1 MAGRDR
7 SLARACGH
15 RARAVA
21 AAAIGYEMCAATA
34 RLLGPEARRF
44 WHPAAVAG
52 VVGAAAAAEW
62 IEGEGTNLVD
72 AVGHALSLAG
82 GSIVCMLERSDTRFV
97 HRAHAAGAGLLAA
110 RSAAAGLA
118 ATRFGVE
125 SPRGFLAAFQS
136 SADPQTAAGG
146 SGVAIAEVAYRLHG
160 ASGFAHGAIDAARRL
175 APLEPGDITGL
186 AVDVSPAAAAL
197 AGSLAPAG
205 DDDAWWS
212 VPHAV
217 AVALTEDPAAEF
229 PAGLSTSPA
238 ALQLAARCALVTTR
252 SDLGAAVRVELAS
265 GASLA
270 ETVDVPTGHAGN
282 PLSDA
287 QRIGKWDR
295 LAGEGGAEAF
305 ARALEIGSQPF
316 ARTLDALL
324 GEQPAITPS

>member
-136 SADPQTAAGG
+136 SADPQAAAGG

-217 AVALTEDPAAEF
+217 AVALTDGSSRGVPRRSEHVPRDA
-229 PAGLSTSPA
+229 
-238 ALQLAARCALVTTR
+238 AARRALRAHHDPER
-252 SDLGAAVRVELAS
+252 SRG
-265 GASLA
+265 
-270 ETVDVPTGHAGN
+270 
-282 PLSDA
+282 
-287 QRIGKWDR
+287 
-295 LAGEGGAEAF
+295 GGARG
-305 ARALEIGSQPF
+305 ARVGRVPGRDRRRADR
-316 ARTLDALL
+316 AR
-324 GEQPAITPS
+324 GQPALRRPEDRKMGSARR